1 MCVALILD
9 NQIQS
14 RLKINNE
21 NQDKIHVMMAK
32 MLFILIFIIF
42 GNNEIIKYCVT
53 HLIKQ
58 HINRV
63 CLGILFYLFH
73 FRVWRHHSAIGLD
86 GNLPVFSIVST
97 LPTKDSPWIL
107 EEGKDSNL
115 KSKLG
120 GRKLDSNPKSLSSP

>member
-53 HLIKQ
+53 HLIK
-58 HINRV
+58 
-63 CLGILFYLFH
+63 
-73 FRVWRHHSAIGLD
+73 
-86 GNLPVFSIVST
+86 
-97 LPTKDSPWIL
+97 
-107 EEGKDSNL
+107 
-115 KSKLG
+115 
-120 GRKLDSNPKSLSSP
+120 